1 MNEDLSIT
9 SNLTKSG
16 KIMKLYAKTISA
28 TLPDWATVVT
38 KSADLFE
45 IEINDEHPN
54 FQSLLEELETEIEPG
69 TIGVKAVRGA
79 CRRQDLCSRLGIEMS
94 SPSLHQLV
102 EQAQTLISLI
112 ATHPDYRQLLDLGY
126 TPDLN
131 IADAQTA
138 LAYLQWELEPNREP
152 SN

>member
-1 MNEDLSIT
+1 
-9 SNLTKSG
+9 
-16 KIMKLYAKTISA
+16 MKVYAKTIPH

-45 IEINDEHPN
+45 VEINDKHPN

-69 TIGVKAVRGA
+69 TFGVKAE
-79 CRRQDLCSRLGIEMS
+79 DLCSRLGIEMS
-94 SPSLHQLV
+94 NLHLHQLI

-112 ATHPDYRQLLDLGY
+112 ATHPYYEQLLKTGY
-126 TPDLN
+126 QPDLN

-138 LAYLQWELEPNREP
+138 LTYLEWELERNRET
-152 SN
+152 SA